1 VAKKP
6 TISDIAK
13 RAGVS
18 PATVS
23 RVLNNFD
30 YISED
35 KRQAVLDVMAELDYR
50 PSFTARHMR
59 TQRSKL
65 IGFVTDE
72 VATTP
77 YAGDIIKGAEEAAW
91 ENGYILM
98 VISAGEY
105 QERARDAVAALLERE
120 VEGIIYAAMYHRAVS
135 LPDNIFDTPTVLA
148 NCFHDKRQMAS
159 VVPDE
164 IQGGYDATCALLE
177 AGYQRIAFINV
188 NNLNPGIPASH
199 GRLEGYKQ
207 ALQQY
212 GIAFNQELV
221 RFGTG
226 TPSDG
231 YNYGMELLGLDNPPT
246 AIFCG
251 NDRTAMGTYDALRE
265 LGLRVCDDIAIVGF
279 DNLEVIAAALHP
291 SLSTMQLPH
300 YEMGKW
306 AVEYLLNS
314 DANDMNEGQAVQH
327 KISCPYI
334 ERQSL

>member
-1 VAKKP
+1 
-6 TISDIAK
+6 
-13 RAGVS
+13 
-18 PATVS
+18 
-23 RVLNNFD
+23 
-30 YISED
+30 
-35 KRQAVLDVMAELDYR
+35 
-50 PSFTARHMR
+50 
-59 TQRSKL
+59 
-65 IGFVTDE
+65 
-72 VATTP
+72 
-77 YAGDIIKGAEEAAW
+77 
-91 ENGYILM
+91 
-98 VISAGEY
+98 
-105 QERARDAVAALLERE
+105 
-120 VEGIIYAAMYHRAVS
+120 
-135 LPDNIFDTPTVLA
+135 
-148 NCFHDKRQMAS
+148 
-159 VVPDE
+159 VPDE
-164 IQGGYDATCALLE
+164 IQGGYHATCALLE

-306 AVEYLLNS
+306 AVEYLLNY

-327 KISCPYI
+327 KILCPYI